1 MITHHRYTFKELR
14 RHAAA
19 DDDCEFT
26 ALFTS
31 ASKWGDVASVVDV
44 QEFYDW
50 AIKKVVDLRGK
61 PMKISTT
68 VMTMGG
74 YLRAIKLRSSAK
86 REKTGRKHI

>member
-44 QEFYDW
+44 E
-50 AIKKVVDLRGK
+50 LRGGERDA
-61 PMKISTT
+61 SQTS
-68 VMTMGG
+68 
-74 YLRAIKLRSSAK
+74 RARRTDAV
-86 REKTGRKHI
+86 R